1 MGVGQID
8 LLHAAAGLLVGMLVG
23 LTGVGGGSLMTPLL
37 VLLFGVS
44 PQTAVGTDLL
54 YAAITKI
61 TGSAVHGWRET
72 VDWKIVRRLA
82 LGSVPASL
90 LTLLVLSWVGTVGAS
105 AEHVILLTLAA
116 LLMVT
121 SFAVFFRKRLVN
133 YAHDLDPLDPQF
145 KVIAGTTLLG
155 AVIGVAVTISSVG
168 AGAIGVTVLLMLYP
182 RMQMVRVV
190 GSDIAHA
197 VPLLL
202 IAGAGHWLIGDVDG
216 VLLVNLLIGSIPG
229 VIVGSLLSTKA
240 SDKLLQPLLAGV
252 LALSAWQLAVK
263 ALMPEKPKAIPANP
277 AVPAA
282 KAAP

>member
-1 MGVGQID
+1 MSLGHFD

-37 VLLFGVS
+37 VLMFGVS

-90 LTLLVLSWVGTVGAS
+90 LTLLVLSWVGKVGAS

-121 SFAVFFRKRLVN
+121 SLAVFFRKRLVN
-133 YAHDLDPLDPQF
+133 YAHDLDPLDPQM
-145 KVIAGTTLLG
+145 KVVLGTTVLG
-155 AVIGVAVTISSVG
+155 AVIGVAVTVSSVG

-182 RMQMVRVV
+182 RMQMVRIV

-202 IAGAGHWLIGDVDG
+202 VAGAGHWFIGDVDG
-216 VLLVNLLIGSIPG
+216 QLLVNLLAGSIPG
-229 VIVGSLLSTKA
+229 VIIGSLLSTRA
-240 SDKLLQPLLAGV
+240 SDKLLQPLLAAV
-252 LALSAWQLAVK
+252 LAISAWQLAVK
-263 ALMPEKPKAIPANP
+263 AFLPDKPKAVPGNP

-282 KAAP
+282 KA

>member
-1 MGVGQID
+1 MSGASRWAD
-8 LLHAAAGLLVGMLVG
+8 
-23 LTGVGGGSLMTPLL
+23 
-37 VLLFGVS
+37 
-44 PQTAVGTDLL
+44 
-54 YAAITKI
+54 
-61 TGSAVHGWRET
+61 
-72 VDWKIVRRLA
+72 
-82 LGSVPASL
+82 PASL
-90 LTLLVLSWVGTVGAS
+90 LTLLVLSWVGKVGAS

-121 SFAVFFRKRLVN
+121 SFAVFFRNRLVS

-145 KVIAGTTLLG
+145 KVIAGTTVLG
-155 AVIGVAVTISSVG
+155 AVIGVAVTVSSVG

-182 RMQMVRVV
+182 RMQMVRIV

-202 IAGAGHWLIGDVDG
+202 IAGTGHWLIGDVDT
-216 VLLVNLLIGSIPG
+216 VLLINLLIGSIPG

-252 LALSAWQLAVK
+252 LALSAWQLTVK
-263 ALMPEKPKAIPANP
+263 ALMPEKPKAIPVSP

-282 KAAP
+282 KA

>member
-1 MGVGQID
+1 MEFITHINPLYTLSGLAVGV
-8 LLHAAAGLLVGMLVG
+8 LVG

-82 LGSVPASL
+82 LGSIPASL
-90 LTLLVLSWVGTVGAS
+90 LTLLVLSWVGKVGAS
-105 AEHVILLTLAA
+105 AEHVILLTLAG
-116 LLMVT
+116 LLMTT
-121 SFAVFFRKRLVN
+121 SLAVFFRNRLVS

-145 KVIAGTTLLG
+145 KVIAGTTVLG
-155 AVIGVAVTISSVG
+155 AVIGVAVTVSSVG

-182 RMQMVRVV
+182 RMTMVRIV

-202 IAGAGHWLIGDVDG
+202 IAGTGHWLIGDVDT
-216 VLLVNLLIGSIPG
+216 VLLINLLIGSIPG

-252 LALSAWQLAVK
+252 LALSAWQLTVK
-263 ALMPEKPKAIPANP
+263 AFMPEKPKAIPASP
-277 AVPAA
+277 AVPTA
-282 KAAP
+282 KA